1 MSISRTLMVTLN
13 QDKATTED
21 KFYIYRDDVGVD
33 IYVEISNLD
42 YQFNKKKN
50 GYKKADVLFKTPS
63 GDIYKVENL
72 QIRETKIKFSFTQD
86 IVDKMQEIGKY
97 ELQFQLYDNTLNRIS
112 LPPYKLEVKEPFE
125 VPTEDKE
132 ARVEYSRVG
141 YAYVAKDTID
151 LFAIEDGYIR
161 TTWQTGD
168 LITANKL
175 NNLEEGVEYLF
186 TKIGD
191 TGSSSDSQTILR
203 NTQRIIKL
211 EKDVSSFQN
220 SLAKTRDEISTF
232 KENLDKTNTEI
243 IQVKKDIKEIKDNG
257 AGGGSFDVNLITYKS
272 TVPSTIDFGGIKKGY
287 LPPED
292 GINVLK
298 LLDQAMHPYIYTAP
312 KISFSINPSATLYE
326 LGFVIATLTLKAN
339 AIKGIEEITEV
350 GILQSG
356 VVLGT
361 STNTSFSKI
370 LTNIKSDISFSAY
383 VTDGVQRVNSNTIG
397 IKFVNPIYVGSLV
410 NVTEEEIKNM
420 TKKIVNVSSQSFT
433 YNIDTKR
440 MCIAVP
446 NGWNLKSVIDPNNFN
461 ITSSFTT
468 TTINI
473 TCLDGIAKPYNV
485 YYSDYTSQSN
495 FTVKFNF

>member
-13 QDKATTED
+13 QDKANTED

-33 IYVEISNLD
+33 VYVEISNLE

-50 GYKKADVLFKTPS
+50 GYKKADVLLKTPS
-63 GDIYKVENL
+63 GDIYKVEDL

-97 ELQFQLYDNTLNRIS
+97 ELQFQLYDNALNRIS

-125 VPTEDKE
+125 VPTEDE
-132 ARVEYSRVG
+132 EGRVEYSRVG
-141 YAYVAKDTID
+141 YAHVAEDTID

-161 TTWQTGD
+161 TMWQTGD
-168 LITANKL
+168 LITASKL

-186 TKIGD
+186 TQIEY
-191 TGSSSDSQTILR
+191 GSSTDSQAILR

-211 EKDVSSFQN
+211 EKDVSGFQD
-220 SLAKTRDEISTF
+220 SLVKTRNEISTL
-232 KENLDKTNTEI
+232 KENLNKTNTEI
-243 IQVKKDIKEIKDNG
+243 TQIKEDINEIKDNST
-257 AGGGSFDVNLITYKS
+257 GGGNFDISLITYKS
-272 TVPSTIDFGGIKKGY
+272 TRPSTIDFGGIKTGY

-292 GINVLK
+292 GINVLE
-298 LLDQAMHPYIYTAP
+298 LLDKAMHPYIYTAP
-312 KISFSINPSATLYE
+312 RISFSISPSTTLYE
-326 LGFVIATLTLKAN
+326 LGFVISTLTLNAN
-339 AIKGIEEITEV
+339 VTKGIEEITEV

-356 VVLGT
+356 TVLET
-361 STNTSFSKI
+361 SNTSFSKT
-370 LTNIKSDISFSAY
+370 LTNIRSNTSFSAY

-397 IKFVNPIYVGSLV
+397 INFINPIYVGNVV

-446 NGWNLKSVIDPNNFN
+446 SGWNLKSVIDPNNFN
-461 ITSSFTT
+461 ITSSFVKTT
-468 TTINI
+468 VNI
-473 TCLDGIAKPYNV
+473 TCLDGIAKPYSV

>member
-13 QDKATTED
+13 QDKANTED

-33 IYVEISNLD
+33 VYVEISNLE

-50 GYKKADVLFKTPS
+50 GYKKADVLLKTPS
-63 GDIYKVENL
+63 GDIYKVEDL
-72 QIRETKIKFSFTQD
+72 QIRESKIKFSFTQD

-97 ELQFQLYDNTLNRIS
+97 ELQFQLYDNALNRIS

-125 VPTEDKE
+125 VTAEDEE

-141 YAYVAKDTID
+141 YAHVAEDTID

-168 LITANKL
+168 LITASKL

-186 TKIGD
+186 TQIGN
-191 TGSSSDSQTILR
+191 TGSSVDSQAILR

-211 EKDVSSFQN
+211 EKDVSGFQN
-220 SLAKTRDEISTF
+220 SLVKTRNEISTL

-243 IQVKKDIKEIKDNG
+243 TQIKEDINEIKDNG
-257 AGGGSFDVNLITYKS
+257 TGGGNFDISLITYKS
-272 TVPSTIDFGGIKKGY
+272 TRPSTIDFGGIKTGY

-292 GINVLK
+292 GINVLE
-298 LLDQAMHPYIYTAP
+298 LLDKAMHPYIYTAP
-312 KISFSINPSATLYE
+312 RISFSISPSTTLYE
-326 LGFVIATLTLKAN
+326 LGFVISTLTLNAN
-339 AIKGIEEITEV
+339 VTKGIEEITEV

-356 VVLGT
+356 TVLET
-361 STNTSFSKI
+361 SNTSFSKT
-370 LTNIKSDISFSAY
+370 LRNIRSNTSFSAY

-397 IKFVNPIYVGSLV
+397 IKFINPIYVGSV
-410 NVTEEEIKNM
+410 TNVTEEEIKNM

-446 NGWNLKSVIDPNNFN
+446 SGWNLKSVIDPNNFN
-461 ITSSFTT
+461 ITSSFVKTT
-468 TTINI
+468 VNI
-473 TCLDGIAKPYNV
+473 TCLDGIVKTYSV

>member
-33 IYVEISNLD
+33 VYVVISNLE

-50 GYKKADVLFKTPS
+50 GYKKADVLLKTPS

-72 QIRETKIKFSFTQD
+72 QIREAKIKFSFTQD

-97 ELQFQLYDNTLNRIS
+97 ELQFQLYDNALNRIS

-125 VPTEDKE
+125 VPAEDEE

-141 YAYVAKDTID
+141 YAHVSEDTVN
-151 LFAIEDGYIR
+151 LFAIEDGYIK

-168 LITANKL
+168 LITASRL

-186 TKIGD
+186 TQIENTD
-191 TGSSSDSQTILR
+191 SSSNSQAISR
-203 NTQRIIKL
+203 NTRRIAKL
-211 EKDVSSFQN
+211 EKEV
-220 SLAKTRDEISTF
+220 STF
-232 KENLDKTNTEI
+232 KESIDKANTEI
-243 IQVKKDIKEIKDNG
+243 TQVKEDIKEIKENG
-257 AGGGSFDVNLITYKS
+257 VSGGSFDVSLITYKS
-272 TVPSTIDFGGIKKGY
+272 TKPSTIDFGGIKIGY
-287 LPPED
+287 LPPEE
-292 GINVLK
+292 GINVLE

-312 KISFSINPSATLYE
+312 KISFSISPSTTLYE
-326 LGFVIATLTLKAN
+326 LGFTISTLTLKASVT
-339 AIKGIEEITEV
+339 KGIEEITEV

-356 VVLGT
+356 TVLET
-361 STNTSFSKI
+361 SNTSFSKI
-370 LTNIKSDISFSAY
+370 LTNIRSNTSFSAY

-397 IKFVNPIYVGSLV
+397 INFINPIYVGSV
-410 NVTEEEIKNM
+410 TNVIEEEIKNM

-446 NGWNLKSVIDPNNFN
+446 SGWNLKSVIDPNNFN
-461 ITSSFTT
+461 ITSSFVKS
-468 TTINI
+468 TINI
-473 TCLDGIAKPYNV
+473 TCLDGIAKPYSV

>member
-13 QDKATTED
+13 QDKANTED

-33 IYVEISNLD
+33 IYVEISNLE

-50 GYKKADVLFKTPS
+50 GYRKADVLFKTPS

-72 QIRETKIKFSFTQD
+72 QIRESKIKFSFTQD

-97 ELQFQLYDNTLNRIS
+97 ELQFQLYDNALNRLS

-125 VPTEDKE
+125 VPTEDEE

-141 YAYVAKDTID
+141 YAHVAEDTID

-168 LITANKL
+168 LITASRL

-186 TKIGD
+186 TQMGN
-191 TGSSSDSQTILR
+191 TGSSTDSQTIFK

-220 SLAKTRDEISTF
+220 SLSKTKDEISTL
-232 KENLDKTNTEI
+232 KGNLDKTNTEI
-243 IQVKKDIKEIKDNG
+243 TQIKEDINEIKDNG
-257 AGGGSFDVNLITYKS
+257 TGGGNFDISLITYKS
-272 TVPSTIDFGGIKKGY
+272 TRPSTIDFGGIKTGY

-292 GINVLK
+292 GINVLD
-298 LLDQAMHPYIYTAP
+298 LLDKAMHPYIYTAP
-312 KISFSINPSATLYE
+312 RISFSISPSTTLYE
-326 LGFVIATLTLKAN
+326 LGFVISTLTLRAN
-339 AIKGIEEITEV
+339 VTKGIEEITEV

-356 VVLGT
+356 TVLET
-361 STNTSFSKI
+361 SNTSFSKT
-370 LTNIKSDISFSAY
+370 LTNIRSNTSFSAY

-397 IKFVNPIYVGSLV
+397 INFINPIYVGNVV

-446 NGWNLKSVIDPNNFN
+446 SGWNLKSVIDPNNFN
-461 ITSSFTT
+461 ITSSFVKTT
-468 TTINI
+468 VNI
-473 TCLDGIAKPYNV
+473 TCLDGIAKPYSV

>member
-13 QDKATTED
+13 QDKTTTED

-33 IYVEISNLD
+33 IYVEISNLE

-97 ELQFQLYDNTLNRIS
+97 ELQFQLYDSALNRIS

-125 VPTEDKE
+125 VPTEDE
-132 ARVEYSRVG
+132 EGRVGYSRVG
-141 YAYVAKDTID
+141 YAHVSKDVID

-168 LITANKL
+168 LITASRL

-186 TKIGD
+186 TQIGN

-203 NTQRIIKL
+203 NTQRITKL
-211 EKDVSSFQN
+211 EKDVSSFRN
-220 SLAKTRDEISTF
+220 SLAKTRDEISAF
-232 KENLDKTNTEI
+232 KENLDKANTEI
-243 IQVKKDIKEIKDNG
+243 TEIKEDIKEIKDNG
-257 AGGGSFDVNLITYKS
+257 IGEIIYKS
-272 TVPSTIDFGGIKKGY
+272 TTPSTIDFGGIKTGY
-287 LPPED
+287 LPPEE
-292 GINVLK
+292 GINVLE

-312 KISFSINPSATLYE
+312 KISFSISPSTTLYE
-326 LGFVIATLTLKAN
+326 LGFVISTLTLKASVT
-339 AIKGIEEITEV
+339 KGIEEITEV

-356 VVLGT
+356 AILET
-361 STNTSFSKI
+361 SNTGFSKV
-370 LTNIKSDISFSAY
+370 LTNIKSNTSFSAY
-383 VTDGVQRVNSNTIG
+383 VTDGVQRINSSTIR
-397 IKFVNPIYVGSLV
+397 INFINPIYVGSIT

-446 NGWNLKSVIDPNNFN
+446 SGWNLKNVIDPNNFN
-461 ITSSFTT
+461 ITSSFVKS
-468 TTINI
+468 TINI
-473 TCLDGIAKPYNV
+473 TCLDGIAKPYSV

>member
-33 IYVEISNLD
+33 IYVEISNLE

-50 GYKKADVLFKTPS
+50 GYRKADVLFKTPS

-72 QIRETKIKFSFTQD
+72 QIRESKIKFSFTQD

-97 ELQFQLYDNTLNRIS
+97 ELQFQLYDNTLNRLS

-125 VPTEDKE
+125 VPTEDEE

-141 YAYVAKDTID
+141 YAHVAEDTID

-168 LITANKL
+168 LITASRL

-186 TKIGD
+186 TQMGN
-191 TGSSSDSQTILR
+191 TGSSTDSQSILR
-203 NTQRIIKL
+203 NPQRIIKL
-211 EKDVSSFQN
+211 ERDVSSFKN
-220 SLAKTRDEISTF
+220 SLAKTRDEISTL
-232 KENLDKTNTEI
+232 KGNLDKTNTEI
-243 IQVKKDIKEIKDNG
+243 TQIKEDINEIKDNG
-257 AGGGSFDVNLITYKS
+257 TSGGSFDVNLITYKS
-272 TVPSTIDFGGIKKGY
+272 TRPSTIDFGGIKTGY
-287 LPPED
+287 LPPEE
-292 GINVLK
+292 GINVLD

-312 KISFSINPSATLYE
+312 RISFSISPSTTLYE
-326 LGFVIATLTLKAN
+326 LGFVISTLTLRAN
-339 AIKGIEEITEV
+339 ATKGIEEITEV

-356 VVLGT
+356 TVLET
-361 STNTSFSKI
+361 SNTSFSKI
-370 LTNIKSDISFSAY
+370 LTNIGSNTSFSAY
-383 VTDGVQRVNSNTIG
+383 VTDGVQRVNSNTMG
-397 IKFVNPIYVGSLV
+397 INFINPIYVGSVV
-410 NVTEEEIKNM
+410 NITEEEIKNM
-420 TKKIVNVSSQSFT
+420 TKKIVNVSSQNFT

-446 NGWNLKSVIDPNNFN
+446 SGWNLKSVYWYI
-461 ITSSFTT
+461 
-468 TTINI
+468 
-473 TCLDGIAKPYNV
+473 
-485 YYSDYTSQSN
+485 QSKHSN
-495 FTVKFNF
+495 RQLCMVSLW